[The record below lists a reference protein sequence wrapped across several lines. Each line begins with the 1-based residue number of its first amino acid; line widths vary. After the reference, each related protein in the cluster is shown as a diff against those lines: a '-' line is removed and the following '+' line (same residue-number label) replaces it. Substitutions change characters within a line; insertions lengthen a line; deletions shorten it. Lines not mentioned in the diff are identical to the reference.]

1 MIRKL
6 NFCILLLLIIS
17 CAERHQQSEE
27 KSRFDTGYADSNRVY
42 QNETFFLQ
50 YKIPAH
56 YYFLEST
63 EVGIGRPCYLITSFA
78 DRNEKRAVW
87 GKIESIDARYVL
99 YKDLNTRIPPTFI
112 FGLYYSPDTT
122 IKYLNIQKNER
133 QVSFS
138 IEKNISEEEKQVSF
152 GRELRTIDNMYYHF
166 YPAEADL
173 SKYRR
178 VSKDFFGYNFSCI
191 EAAENSAPDRRI
203 ILGQTDYLG
212 YTLYIRL
219 IYKTDEDL
227 EKMQVALEGFH
238 L

>member
-6 NFCILLLLIIS
+6 KFCGLLFLIIS
-17 CAERHQQSEE
+17 CTEKHQPGE
-27 KSRFDTGYADSNRVY
+27 KKVRFDTGYADSNRVY
-42 QNETFFLQ
+42 QNETFNLQ
-50 YKIPAH
+50 YKIPNN

-63 EVGIGRPCYLITSFA
+63 EVGIGRPCYLITGFA
-78 DRNEKRAVW
+78 DRNEKRAVF
-87 GKIESIDARYVL
+87 GRIESLDERYIL
-99 YKDLNTRIPPTFI
+99 YKDLNTRIPPSFI
-112 FGLYYSPDTT
+112 FGMYYSPDTT

-138 IEKNISEEEKQVSF
+138 IEKNNTEEEKQVSF
-152 GRELRTIDNMYYHF
+152 SRELRIIDNMYYYF
-166 YPAEADL
+166 YPTEADL
-173 SKYRR
+173 NKYQR

-191 EAAENSAPDRRI
+191 EATENSAPNRRM
-203 ILGQTDYLG
+203 ILGQTDYMG

-227 EKMQVALEGFH
+227 EKMKEALEGFH

>member
-1 MIRKL
+1 MLKKL
-6 NFCILLLLIIS
+6 SFCTLLFLFVS
-17 CAERHQQSEE
+17 CMEKHQKKDQEP
-27 KSRFDTGYADSNRVY
+27 RFDTGYTDSNRVY
-42 QNETFFLQ
+42 QNETFHLQ
-50 YKIPAH
+50 YKIPGN

-63 EVGIGRPCYLITSFA
+63 RIGIGRPCYTITGFS
-78 DRNEKRAVW
+78 DRNEKRTVF
-87 GKIESIDARYVL
+87 GKIESLDERFIL
-99 YKDLNTRIPPTFI
+99 YKDLNTIIPPSFI
-112 FGLYYSPDTT
+112 FGIYYSPDTT
-122 IKYLNIQKNER
+122 IKYLNIQQNER

-138 IEKNISEEEKQVSF
+138 IEKNNTEEEKQVSF
-152 GRELRTIDNMYYHF
+152 SRELRVIDNMDYHF
-166 YPAEADL
+166 YPAEADI

-191 EAAENSAPDRRI
+191 EATENSAPNRRM

-227 EKMQVALEGFH
+227 TALKTALTDFH